1 MPATR
6 ACRHQHVP
14 QREVTPVPAGS
25 VELSSLLPS
34 GSVLPSGEPHQVPT
48 GDGGQLHAVAAG
60 AGRPL
65 VLAHGALLSLEAWA
79 LLWRPL
85 LAAGHRLIAYDLR
98 GHGRS
103 TLGRSGFGIQAY
115 AQDLAAV
122 LEHFDIHRG
131 VVVAHSTG
139 GIGALALA
147 ATAPADAGARL
158 AGQVL
163 IATAPQGLGDSLQNR
178 LLAPIVLSGLV
189 HQLLRRRRLGTL
201 FTRTLFGAD
210 PDPDLVEFARRIM
223 AAAPRQT
230 TIDAP
235 KAVWRFDLRDRL
247 DQVTLPTLVVCGTRD
262 RSVKPEHGQALAD
275 GIRQARLHSLPGA
288 GHLVV
293 LERAEQL
300 ALAVTE
306 FTASR
311 A

>member
-1 MPATR
+1 VSTASP
-6 ACRHQHVP
+6 
-14 QREVTPVPAGS
+14 G
-25 VELSSLLPS
+25 LSSLLPA
-34 GSVLPSGEPHQVPT
+34 GSILPSGQRHQVPT
-48 GDGGQLHAVAAG
+48 GDGTRLHAIVAG

-65 VLAHGALLSLEAWA
+65 VLTHGALLSLQAWA
-79 LLWRPL
+79 LLWQPL
-85 LAAGHRLIAYDLR
+85 LAAGHRIIAYDLR

-103 TLGRSGFGIQAY
+103 TLGRSGFGVQAY

-122 LEHFDIHRG
+122 LEHFDVRRG

-147 ATAPADAGARL
+147 VTAPAAAAAHL

-163 IATAPQGLGDSLQNR
+163 ISTAPQGLGDSLQNR

-201 FTRTLFGAD
+201 FTRTLFGPH
-210 PDPDLVEFARRIM
+210 PDPDLVEFARRLM

-235 KAVWRFDLRDRL
+235 KAVWRFDLCDRL
-247 DQVTLPTLVVCGTRD
+247 DQVTLPTLVLSGTKD
-262 RSVKPEHGQALAD
+262 RSVKPEHAQALAD
-275 GIRQARLHSLPGA
+275 GIPEASLQRFPGA
-288 GHLVV
+288 GHLMV
-293 LERAEQL
+293 LERAEQI

-306 FTASR
+306 FGASC